1 MPKFQPLSK
10 FTLSCYLIAV
20 IIIGFILANDYWSW
34 FEFPVK
40 LRVGL
45 LVAAVIIGLSGSLF
59 SIVKQLKGMFQSKR

>member
-10 FTLSCYLIAV
+10 FTLGCYLIAV
-20 IIIGFILANDYWSW
+20 ILIGFILGNDYWGW

-45 LVAAVIIGLSGSLF
+45 LVAAVIIGLSGSF
-59 SIVKQLKGMFQSKR
+59 VSIIKQLKQMFSKR